1 MKKRVLVVGMLDSV
15 HLARWTS
22 QFADTDTDITIFPS
36 RRFRKV
42 HPNLLRQLEDGS
54 VSILSA
60 LPKKFRSFFG
70 YADFLLYE
78 NKFLSLFG
86 LSRVNKLKNC
96 LEGDSYQVVHLIEF
110 QHAGYLYIE
119 MGLGQKPKWKT
130 ILTNLGSDIYY
141 FSQFPEHREKI
152 VELLGAVDA
161 YSAECS
167 RDYKLAREFGFTGS
181 DLPLVPNAGGFSNEV
196 FELTKVPILKRNEIF
211 LKGYGG
217 EFGLPDVMLAVSEK
231 ILLEYPGFIINIV
244 SVTPDVL
251 PEVMS
256 LEKNFPGRVFYW
268 TTRHPIPHQQVLE
281 ILGRSLIYFGF
292 SKSDGI
298 STTFLESLIMGC
310 YPIQTNSSCAN
321 EWIDKGFA
329 ASSVEANISKLFPII
344 DSVIQNK
351 DGLVVA
357 AKNNLELAQELLKFE
372 QIRKTS
378 ILYYQ

>member
-1 MKKRVLVVGMLDSV
+1 MLDSV

-22 QFADTDTDITIFPS
+22 QFAGTDIEITIFPS
-36 RRFRKV
+36 RRFRNV
-42 HPNLLRQLEDGS
+42 HPNLLRQLENGS

-60 LPKKFRSFFG
+60 LPKKLRTFFG

-119 MGLGQKPKWKT
+119 MGLGQKQKWKT

-141 FSQFPEHREKI
+141 FSQFPEHRKKI

-161 YSAECS
+161 YSAECF
-167 RDYKLAREFGFTGS
+167 RDYKLAREFGFMGS
-181 DLPLVPNAGGFSNEV
+181 ELPLVPNAGGFSNEV
-196 FELTKVPILKRNEIF
+196 FELTKVPILERNEIF

-251 PEVMS
+251 PRVLS
-256 LEKNFPGRVFYW
+256 LNKNFPGRVNFW
-268 TTRHPIPHQQVLE
+268 TTRYPIPHQQVLE

-329 ASSVEANISKLFPII
+329 ASSVEADISKLFPII

-351 DGLVVA
+351 DGLVLA
-357 AKNNLELAQELLKFE
+357 SKNNLELAKGLLKFE